1 MRVVIAHSTPS
12 GRDLDLST
20 YLVTDT
26 VLCGPRGVPHVV
38 AAAVRGGVT
47 CVQVREKF
55 ASAREFLALVGAVVE
70 VAGAVPVL
78 VNDRLDVAL
87 AAHAHGVP
95 VAGVHVGRS
104 DLPVP
109 IIRDLLWPDAVLGFS
124 VGRTSE
130 LAELAVWPADTVDY
144 LGVGPVRDTA
154 TKPGHDPAIGLAGA
168 ARIVASTTLACVAI
182 GGLDAEIAGQ
192 LHRAGLAGAAYVSA
206 ICAADDPQQAAD
218 VLSAAWA
225 R

>member
-1 MRVVIAHSTPS
+1 MIAQSIRLR
-12 GRDLDLST
+12 RDLDLST

-26 VLCGPRGVPHVV
+26 ALCGPRGVPHVV

-47 CVQVREKF
+47 CVQVREKS
-55 ASAREFLALVGAVVE
+55 ASARDFLALVRAVVE

-87 AAHAHGVP
+87 AAHAQGIP

-104 DLPVP
+104 DLPAP
-109 IIRDLLWPDAVLGFS
+109 IIRGLLWPDAVLGLS

-130 LAELAVWPADTVDY
+130 LADLAAWPADTVDY

-154 TKPGHDPAIGLAGA
+154 TKPGHDPAIGVAGV
-168 ARIVASTTLACVAI
+168 ARIAGSAALPCVAI
-182 GGLDAEIAGQ
+182 GGLDAELADQ

-206 ICAADDPQQAAD
+206 ICAADDPHQATRELA
-218 VLSAAWA
+218 AAWA
-225 R
+225 G